1 MGAESTSPCA
11 WVEHLAD
18 LLRNRV
24 NSQWY
29 PSIDEDWRSKLYRTL
44 KNQRVR
50 RVFKDNKVPG
60 TSVGTRAAVAPG
72 PAPGGSVAR
81 FLGESQATLCERTGA
96 SLDPQA

>member
-1 MGAESTSPCA
+1 MGVELTSPCA

-50 RVFKDNKVPG
+50 RVLQDNKVPE
-60 TSVGTRAAVAPG
+60 TSAGTRATADPG
-72 PAPGGSVAR
+72 PAPIGSWERAR
-81 FLGESQATLCERTGA
+81 SRL
-96 SLDPQA
+96 PPMPNKI